1 MRKPLSQLIDDY
13 LAFCLNTKA
22 LRPATIKSYREVF
35 RQFRALVPEAQH
47 VDDLTPTAVDAFF
60 QRLMTRQRLV
70 GTSDVRTGVK
80 PSTLRAYGSKLHS
93 FFDWLCARG
102 HLTKNPVERGQLP
115 RAEYTDQ
122 RALKREEVDRILS
135 AIVQCAPN
143 RFLRKRNLAMVAV
156 FLFAGLRRTE
166 LLSLKVHDLDLDRR
180 TLTVRGET
188 SKSKFTRCVPLAY
201 EAVAKVEDYLQERR
215 LRGVKHADLWVGS
228 RIDRPFTKHGL
239 KHLVK
244 KLRERSG
251 INFHVHRFRHTY
263 ACMLGRNN
271 VSAVK
276 IQKLLGHT
284 DLRMTQTYL
293 RSLGVDDMRDSVQFL
308 SLENLPRI

>member
-1 MRKPLSQLIDDY
+1 MRKPISQLIDDY
-13 LAFCLNTKA
+13 LAFCVHTKT
-22 LRPATIKSYREVF
+22 LRPATITSYREVF
-35 RQFRALVPEAQH
+35 RQFLALVPEVQS
-47 VDDLTPTAVDAFF
+47 VEDLTPDAVDVFF
-60 QRLMTRQRLV
+60 QRLRTRRRNV
-70 GTSDVRTGVK
+70 GNSESRIGVK
-80 PSTLRAYGSKLHS
+80 PSTQRTYGSKLHS

-102 HLTKNPVERGQLP
+102 HLIANPVDRSQLP

-135 AIVQCAPN
+135 AIVQCAPS
-143 RFLRKRNLAMVAV
+143 RFLRKRNLAMIAV

-166 LLSLKVHDLDLDRR
+166 LLSLTVHDLDLDRR
-180 TLTVRGET
+180 TLIVRRET
-188 SKSKFTRCVPLAY
+188 SKSKFTRSVPLSF
-201 EAVAKVEDYLQERR
+201 ETVSKLEDYVQERR
-215 LRGVKHADLWVGS
+215 RRGVKHSDLWVGL
-228 RIDRPFTKHGL
+228 RVDQPFTKHGL

-244 KLRERSG
+244 KLREQSG
-251 INFHVHRFRHTY
+251 VGFHVHRFRHTY

-293 RSLGVDDMRDSVQFL
+293 RSLGIEDLRDCVQFL

>member
-1 MRKPLSQLIDDY
+1 M
-13 LAFCLNTKA
+13 
-22 LRPATIKSYREVF
+22 LRPATTKSYREVF
-35 RQFRALVPEAQH
+35 RQFLALAPEVQY
-47 VDDLTPTAVDAFF
+47 VDDLTPHAVDAFF
-60 QRLMTRQRLV
+60 QRLRTRQRKV
-70 GTSDVRTGVK
+70 GKSDIRTGVK
-80 PSTLRAYGSKLHS
+80 PSTQRAYGSKLHS

-102 HLTKNPVERGQLP
+102 HLVTNPVDRSQLP

-143 RFLRKRNLAMVAV
+143 RFLRKRNLAILTL

-188 SKSKFTRCVPLAY
+188 SKSKFTRSVPLAI
-201 EAVAKVEDYLQERR
+201 EAVTKIEDYLQERR
-215 LRGVKHADLWVGS
+215 LRGVKHANLWVGS
-228 RIDRPFTKHGL
+228 RIDQPFTKHGL
-239 KHLVK
+239 KHLVQ
-244 KLRERSG
+244 KLKERSG
-251 INFHVHRFRHTY
+251 VAFHVHRFRHTY

-293 RSLGVDDMRDSVQFL
+293 RSLGVEDIRESVQFL